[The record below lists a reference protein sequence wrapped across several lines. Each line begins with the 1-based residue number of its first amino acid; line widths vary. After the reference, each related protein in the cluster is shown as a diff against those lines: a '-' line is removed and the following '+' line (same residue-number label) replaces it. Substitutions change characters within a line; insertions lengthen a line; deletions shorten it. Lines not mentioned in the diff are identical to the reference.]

1 MQTSPIVAYYIII
14 IAHKEGAVQQYIEFC
29 SLACYNIVVKVYI
42 VKDADKQSAI
52 EKVKIAYAN
61 DVGKEL
67 VWNYDA
73 QGKPISDGCNLSISH
88 TSGVYVLAVSDRGVG
103 VDIESQSR
111 QISPKL
117 GDIRLWTQKEAYGK
131 MLGTGLTRDIVE
143 SFEGDDRVQTIDL
156 DGKYWLS
163 TCSEDRE
170 LKIVRL

>member
-1 MQTSPIVAYYIII
+1 M
-14 IAHKEGAVQQYIEFC
+14 
-29 SLACYNIVVKVYI
+29 KVYI

-88 TSGVYVLAVSDRGVG
+88 TADVYVLAVSDRGVG

-131 MLGTGLTRDIVE
+131 MIGTGLTRDIIDC
-143 SFEGDDRVQTIDL
+143 FEGDDRVQTVDV
-156 DGKYWLS
+156 DGQYWLS
-163 TCSEDRE
+163 VCSEDRE